1 MIQSGLAPG
10 IRGNAMEPHR
20 TEKRKKPPAAARIFI
35 ALIVFMIVIVGVL
48 QVGLP
53 DSLTPAF
60 LK

>member
-1 MIQSGLAPG
+1 
-10 IRGNAMEPHR
+10 MEPHP
-20 TEKRKKPPAAARIFI
+20 TENRKKPPAAARIFI
-35 ALIVFMIVIVGVL
+35 ALMVFTIVVVGVL